1 MTLQYLGKPKN
12 FLSASALVYTSR
24 KPVRCTENI
33 YNLINL
39 MFYNIN
45 INRKTNEVKTTI
57 RTLLEKNLGTT
68 KL

>member
-1 MTLQYLGKPKN
+1 MSYYK
-12 FLSASALVYTSR
+12 F
-24 KPVRCTENI
+24 
-33 YNLINL
+33 NLIL
-39 MFYNIN
+39 YNIN